1 MSRVH
6 RLRRRVGQS
15 AATHDR
21 ARSLAATRVDF
32 PLDPIEAAWLE
43 AHLGSCEAC
52 RSVAVAYDADRLA
65 LREMRDRQPVP
76 PRDLWAR
83 TSAAIER
90 ESASRGGS
98 RRAGSSRRRS
108 IPLGALS
115 GVAVIAVV
123 IGASVMSGGFIAG
136 PGTANPAGS
145 TPPVAV
151 VPTSAVPGPTPMKVG
166 VGSVE
171 WLGTSSTGGLAY
183 SSTKIDTVC
192 PAERQPDCEPVN
204 DRDSKQVALTIQPKS
219 ISQSPVN
226 EQAVVV
232 GTDATGTDSVVVMN
246 LPTPRPTST
255 PVPPPTPPATET
267 PTLTTEPTE
276 TPAASESATV
286 AASGEPTPSE
296 PTPSEPSTAPS
307 ATPEATPEPTPTL
320 TPEPTVS
327 TNLAILS
334 DVKVV
339 GQSAAYSPD
348 GAWFAFT
355 ARPSD
360 GSAGPDIYVWRV
372 GDQEAHVVT
381 NDHASVFASWTEDR
395 LIGSRIAAGVG
406 DGELAATSFF
416 IDPASGDETP
426 IDGDAWRPSVDPTDR
441 WAVTWDGTVKVGP
454 DGMTPVAAKGSLVL
468 RGFSDASGVD
478 TNGKAADVVADGPF
492 AEFDVRW
499 DETGTWLAVWLADA
513 SDPAIGRLSLLQ
525 LDPVTGE
532 LARPH
537 GAPRDTRALPGFS
550 IANGRLAWATP
561 PGQDGEGSRVQV
573 VAWTDDAVGAVES
586 GPVENV
592 VVIH

>member
-6 RLRRRVGQS
+6 RLRRHVGQS

-32 PLDPIEAAWLE
+32 PLDPMESAWLE

-52 RSVAVAYDADRLA
+52 RTVAVAYDADRLA
-65 LREMRDRQPVP
+65 LRALGDQQPVP

-90 ESASRGGS
+90 ESASHGRT
-98 RRAGSSRRRS
+98 RRSASPRRRS

-123 IGASVMSGGFIAG
+123 IGASLLSGGFIAG
-136 PGTANPAGS
+136 PGTADPAGS
-145 TPPVAV
+145 APAIAV

-183 SSTKIDTVC
+183 SSTKIDKVC

-204 DRDSKQVALTIQPKS
+204 DHDSKQVALTIRPKS

-232 GTDATGTDSVVVMN
+232 GTDAGGSDSVVVMT

-267 PTLTTEPTE
+267 PTQTPEPSE
-276 TPAASESATV
+276 TPAASESAT
-286 AASGEPTPSE
+286 APASGEPTPPESAS
-296 PTPSEPSTAPS
+296 TEPSIAPS
-307 ATPEATPEPTPTL
+307 ASVEATPEPTPTL
-320 TPEPTVS
+320 TPEPTLS
-327 TNLAILS
+327 LNLAIAS
-334 DVKVV
+334 HVKVV

-360 GSAGPDIYVWRV
+360 GSAGPDIFVWRV
-372 GDQEAHVVT
+372 GDQQAHVVT
-381 NDHASVFASWTEDR
+381 NDHASVFGSWAGER
-395 LIGSRIAAGVG
+395 LIGSRIAAGAA
-406 DGELAATSFF
+406 GEVAATSFF
-416 IDPASGDETP
+416 IDPASGDETA
-426 IDGDAWRPSVDPTDR
+426 IDGDAWRPSVDPTDH
-441 WAVTWDGTVKVGP
+441 WAVTWDGTVEVGP

-468 RGFSDASGVD
+468 RGFSDGAGVNTD
-478 TNGKAADVVADGPF
+478 GKATDVVAEGPF
-492 AEFDVRW
+492 TEFDVRW

-532 LARPH
+532 LERPH

-573 VAWTDDAVGAVES
+573 VAWTDDSVGAVES